1 MAGVIFACCFW
12 QPSWRPAHAPV
23 RHPIS
28 QLAKVSPDE
37 VRVQVARVGFDDET
51 GSNYVLL
58 LDDTESRM
66 LPIMI
71 GESEATAILLALH
84 GIKPER
90 PFTHDLIRS
99 IIGKTGNSVDRIEIA
114 DMRDEIYYAT
124 IYMDG
129 GRYTIDSRPSDAI
142 ALAMNMNAPIYVN
155 TKLFESAPAIG
166 LGGGGKI
173 PDTAQ
178 ALGLTVEQLTPDL
191 ASAFGEPGGR
201 GVLVSEVDS
210 SAKKAGVA
218 RGDIVVKVGKND
230 VKALDDFNRQV
241 CERQER
247 RCDVDSESRRL
258 EPHRHAGCRRRAL
271 GARDSHQLNR
281 MLGAC
286 GHAQAARMAFVGANR
301 ERLAIAMHPCL
312 HPRNQRHRALVI
324 VAQFAHLEDVVRAS
338 LDAIFLGLASR
349 AVDHRRENAARLLLA
364 FRFR

>member
-1 MAGVIFACCFW
+1 MRAFGGRHLCLLLLAAVVAACSCTRS
-12 QPSWRPAHAPV
+12 PS
-23 RHPIS
+23 S
-28 QLAKVSPDE
+28 QSTAKVSPDE

-58 LDDTESRM
+58 LDDTESRV

-71 GESEATAILLALH
+71 GENEATAILLALH

-99 IIGKTGNSVDRIEIA
+99 IIGKTGNSVDRIVIA

-142 ALAMNMNAPIYVN
+142 ALGDEHERADLREYTNFSNRRPAM
-155 TKLFESAPAIG
+155 G

-173 PDTAQ
+173 PDTAR

-218 RGDIVVKVGKND
+218 RGDIVVKVGNSD

-241 CERQER
+241 ANVKNG
-247 RCDVDSESRRL
+247 DVTLTLNRDGSNRTVTL
-258 EPHRHAGCRRRAL
+258 AAD
-271 GARDSHQLNR
+271 GAR
-281 MLGAC
+281 
-286 GHAQAARMAFVGANR
+286 
-301 ERLAIAMHPCL
+301 
-312 HPRNQRHRALVI
+312 
-324 VAQFAHLEDVVRAS
+324 
-338 LDAIFLGLASR
+338 
-349 AVDHRRENAARLLLA
+349 
-364 FRFR
+364 

>member
-1 MAGVIFACCFW
+1 MRAFGGRHLCLLLLAAILAACSCTRSPSSQFA
-12 QPSWRPAHAPV
+12 
-23 RHPIS
+23 
-28 QLAKVSPDE
+28 AKVSPDE

-58 LDDTESRM
+58 LDDSESRM

-71 GESEATAILLALH
+71 GENEATAILLALH

-155 TKLFESAPAIG
+155 TKLFESAPSIG
-166 LGGGGKI
+166 QGGGGKI
-173 PDTAQ
+173 PDTARG
-178 ALGLTVEQLTPDL
+178 LGLTVEQLTPDL

-218 RGDIVVKVGKND
+218 RGDIVVKVGNSD
-230 VKALDDFNRQV
+230 VKALDDFSRQAASV
-241 CERQER
+241 KNGE
-247 RCDVDSESRRL
+247 VKL
-258 EPHRHAGCRRRAL
+258 T
-271 GARDSHQLNR
+271 LNR
-281 MLGAC
+281 DGSNRTVTL
-286 GHAQAARMAFVGANR
+286 AADG
-301 ERLAIAMHPCL
+301 
-312 HPRNQRHRALVI
+312 
-324 VAQFAHLEDVVRAS
+324 VR
-338 LDAIFLGLASR
+338 
-349 AVDHRRENAARLLLA
+349 
-364 FRFR
+364 